1 MKRLSAW
8 AAKLTPRQ
16 QDLALALVLA
26 AVNVGTVLPY
36 LSQMHPQGWAV
47 VLLIL
52 QALPLVYR
60 RDYPVWVFV
69 AVGLPRSAYDHL
81 GFGYAP
87 VPVGPAIAYFTVM
100 ERSSTAVRWVMSI
113 ILVVGIAQSQ
123 LLPGHTEPY
132 DLFVQL
138 LIFGMA
144 GFAGLLSRRNRAHL
158 SETEARAERAESE
171 RDQQVALAAAHERTR
186 IAREMHD
193 VVAHHVSLM
202 AVQAEAAGSL
212 LPGQPELAERSVE
225 IIGQTARQALAE
237 LRRLL
242 GVLRGPGEQ
251 PRTRPSPSLGELDG
265 VLAQVR
271 QAGLAVDLAVEGDPA
286 DLAAGVNLT
295 AYRIVQ
301 EGLTNALRHSA
312 APCAAVRICYEPGY
326 VTVSITNS
334 GPLSPAARPGPGP
347 QRDRARGRA
356 ASGWPASPSG
366 WPPAAAR

>member
-202 AVQAEAAGSL
+202 AVQAEAAGCCCRASRSWL
-212 LPGQPELAERSVE
+212 SGRWRSSARRPGRRWRNCGGCSGCCAGRGSSPGRGRRRRWASWTACWPRS
-225 IIGQTARQALAE
+225 GR
-237 LRRLL
+237 
-242 GVLRGPGEQ
+242 PGW
-251 PRTRPSPSLGELDG
+251 PWTWPWRATRP
-265 VLAQVR
+265 
-271 QAGLAVDLAVEGDPA
+271 
-286 DLAAGVNLT
+286 
-295 AYRIVQ
+295 I
-301 EGLTNALRHSA
+301 
-312 APCAAVRICYEPGY
+312 
-326 VTVSITNS
+326 
-334 GPLSPAARPGPGP
+334 
-347 QRDRARGRA
+347 
-356 ASGWPASPSG
+356 
-366 WPPAAAR
+366 WPPG